1 MKTFVSITLKPE
13 QENSQDLIRK
23 LIFREL
29 NAKHIDFQKEDV
41 KYVQE
46 KKSVDA
52 RHGGLKLHIKYN
64 VFIKEDISEKNEDK
78 LPVWKHTD
86 GHKTVIIVGSGPAG
100 LFGALTLLEKGIK
113 PIIIERGEAATDR
126 KRSIAAISTKQT
138 VDENSNY
145 CFGEGGAGT
154 FSDGKLYTRSNKRG
168 NIARILKIFV
178 YFGAD
183 PKILT
188 DAHPHIGTDALPQI
202 ITNMRNKIIELG
214 GEFYFNTKVTDLIC
228 SDATTPPD
236 QMVSHPEQM
245 ASHPEPYSRYPE
257 LNSRHPELDSRHP
270 ELNSRHPELNSRH
283 PELVS
288 GSHLKVTGV
297 RAVDLKSGGEKTFT
311 GDAVV
316 LAAGHSASDIYK
328 MIAKCSPSSLE
339 AKTFAVGVRVEH
351 PREIID
357 AIQYHGKAGTSK
369 AGNLGA
375 AEYRLTTQ
383 VQERGVYSFCMC
395 PGGFV
400 VPSQTGPDEIVVN
413 GMSNKNRNSL
423 WSNAAIV
430 VETRPEDIPPVF
442 IDRAKKEGCPA
453 LAGLYFR
460 DHLEKL
466 AKENGDQQKA
476 PAQMMKDFISEKSS
490 DDFPKTSY
498 TPGIVS
504 SRLDQWIPSQIA
516 DRLRQGFLNFDKSM
530 KGFVCDKA
538 LMIAME
544 TRTSTPVRILR
555 DSETLECAGLKGL
568 YPCGEGS
575 GYSGGIVSSAMDGEN
590 ICKKI

>member
-13 QENSQDLIRK
+13 QENNQDLIKK

-64 VFIKEDISEKNEDK
+64 VFIKEDISEKNEDQ
-78 LPVWKHTD
+78 LPVWKHAD

-113 PIIIERGEAATDR
+113 PVIIERGEAATDR
-126 KRSIAAISTKQT
+126 KRSIADISTKQT

-178 YFGAD
+178 NFGAD

-228 SDATTPPD
+228 SDATTPPE
-236 QMVSHPEQM
+236 QMVSHPE
-245 ASHPEPYSRYPE
+245 
-257 LNSRHPELDSRHP
+257 LI
-270 ELNSRHPELNSRH
+270 
-283 PELVS
+283 S
-288 GSHLKVTGV
+288 GSHHKVKGV
-297 RAVDLKSGGEKTFT
+297 RAVDLKTREEKTFT
-311 GDAVV
+311 GNAVV
-316 LAAGHSASDIYK
+316 LATGHSASDIYK

-430 VETRPEDIPPVF
+430 VETRSEDIPPVF

-466 AKENGDQQKA
+466 AKEQGDLQKA
-476 PAQMMKDFISEKSS
+476 PAQMMKDFIARKASEG
-490 DDFPKTSY
+490 FPKTSY

>member
-1 MKTFVSITLKPE
+1 MKTTVSITLKPE
-13 QENSQDLIRK
+13 QENNADLIRK
-23 LIFREL
+23 FIFREL

-41 KYVQE
+41 KYIQE

-64 VFIKEDISEKNEDK
+64 VFIKEDISENKEDK
-78 LPVWKHTD
+78 LPEWKHAD
-86 GHKTVIIVGSGPAG
+86 GHKTVVIVGSGPAG

-113 PIIIERGEAATDR
+113 PVIIERGEAASDR

-178 YFGAD
+178 NFGAD

-214 GEFYFNTKVTDLIC
+214 GEFYFQTKVTDLI
-228 SDATTPPD
+228 SK
-236 QMVSHPEQM
+236 E
-245 ASHPEPYSRYPE
+245 
-257 LNSRHPELDSRHP
+257 NK
-270 ELNSRHPELNSRH
+270 
-283 PELVS
+283 VS
-288 GSHLKVTGV
+288 GVH
-297 RAVDLKSGGEKTFT
+297 AVDLKTGEEKEFT

-316 LAAGHSASDIYK
+316 LATGHSASDIYK
-328 MIAKCSPSSLE
+328 MIAKCNPKSLE

-400 VPSQTGPDEIVVN
+400 VPSQTGPNEIVVN
-413 GMSNKNRNSL
+413 GMSNKKRNSL

-442 IDRAKKEGCPA
+442 IERAEREKCPA

-466 AKENGDQQKA
+466 AKNASEGQKA
-476 PAQMMKDFISEKSS
+476 PAQMLTDFMAHKASES
-490 DDFPKTSY
+490 FPKTSY

-504 SRLDQWIPSQIA
+504 SRLDQWIPSQIS
-516 DRLRQGFLNFDKSM
+516 DRLRQGFLNFDKNM
-530 KGFVCDKA
+530 KGFICDQA

-555 DSETLECAGLKGL
+555 DSETMECPELPGLF
-568 YPCGEGS
+568 PCGEGS
-575 GYSGGIVSSAMDGEN
+575 GYAGGIVSSAMDGEN
-590 ICKKI
+590 VCKILS

>member
-1 MKTFVSITLKPE
+1 MKTTISITLKPQEE
-13 QENSQDLIRK
+13 QNESLIKK

-29 NAKHIDFQKEDV
+29 NAKNILFQKEDV
-41 KYVQE
+41 KYIQE

-64 VFIKEDISEKNEDK
+64 VFINEDISENDENK
-78 LPVWKHTD
+78 LPVWKKAD

-113 PIIIERGEAATDR
+113 PVIIERGEPVSDR

-168 NIARILKIFV
+168 NISRILKTFV
-178 YFGAD
+178 HFGAD

-202 ITNMRNKIIELG
+202 IANMRNKIIELG
-214 GEFYFNTKVTDLIC
+214 GEFHFNTKVVDLLC
-228 SDATTPPD
+228 
-236 QMVSHPEQM
+236 HPETDTHHPKPDTC
-245 ASHPEPYSRYPE
+245 HPEPF
-257 LNSRHPELDSRHP
+257 
-270 ELNSRHPELNSRH
+270 
-283 PELVS
+283 S
-288 GSHLKVTGV
+288 GSHLKIAGV
-297 RAVDLKSGGEKTFT
+297 HAVDLNTREVKEFT

-316 LAAGHSASDIYK
+316 LATGHSASDIYK
-328 MIAKCSPSSLE
+328 MIAKLSPSSLE
-339 AKTFAVGVRVEH
+339 GKTFAVGVRVEH
-351 PREIID
+351 PRSVID
-357 AIQYHGKAGTSK
+357 AIQYHGKAGTDK

-383 VQERGVYSFCMC
+383 VKDRGVYSFCMC

-413 GMSNKNRNSL
+413 GMSNKNRNSQ

-430 VETRPEDIPPVF
+430 VETRPEDIPVTF
-442 IDRAKKEGCPA
+442 MERARKEGCSA

-460 DHLEKL
+460 EHLEKITKN
-466 AKENGDQQKA
+466 AGNEQKA
-476 PAQMMKDFISEKSS
+476 PAQMMTDFMEKKETSE
-490 DDFPKTSY
+490 FPKTSY
-498 TPGIVS
+498 TPGLES
-504 SRLDQWIPSQIA
+504 SRLDKWIPEQISE
-516 DRLRQGFLNFDKSM
+516 RLREGFKNFDRSM
-530 KGFVCDKA
+530 KGFVSKDA

-555 DSETLECAGLKGL
+555 NPDTLECPGISGL

-575 GYSGGIVSSAMDGEN
+575 GYAGGIVSSAMDGEN
-590 ICKKI
+590 VCNRL

>member
-13 QENSQDLIRK
+13 QENNQDLIRK

-64 VFIKEDISEKNEDK
+64 VFIKEDISENNEDK

-113 PIIIERGEAATDR
+113 PVIIERGESATDR
-126 KRSIAAISTKQT
+126 KRSIAAISTKHT

-178 YFGAD
+178 NFGAD

-214 GEFYFNTKVTDLIC
+214 GEFYFNTKVTDLVC
-228 SDATTPPD
+228 
-236 QMVSHPEQM
+236 SHPEHM
-245 ASHPEPYSRYPE
+245 AG
-257 LNSRHPELDSRHP
+257 
-270 ELNSRHPELNSRH
+270 H

-297 RAVDLKSGGEKTFT
+297 RAIDLKTGEEKTFT

-316 LAAGHSASDIYK
+316 LATGHSASDIYQ
-328 MIAKCSPSSLE
+328 MIAKISPTSLE

-357 AIQYHGKAGTSK
+357 AIQYHGKAGTAG

-383 VQERGVYSFCMC
+383 VQDRGVYSFCMC

-430 VETRPEDIPPVF
+430 VETRPEDIPATF
-442 IDRAKKEGCPA
+442 TERAKRESCPA

-466 AKENGDQQKA
+466 AKNAGDQQKA
-476 PAQMMKDFISEKSS
+476 PAQMMTDFIARKASEN
-490 DDFPKTSY
+490 FPKTSY

-516 DRLRQGFLNFDKSM
+516 DRLRQGFLNFDRNM
-530 KGFVCDKA
+530 KGFVCDSA

-555 DSETLECAGLKGL
+555 DSETLECPGLSGL

-575 GYSGGIVSSAMDGEN
+575 GYAGGIVSSAMDGEN
-590 ICKKI
+590 ICEKI

>member
-1 MKTFVSITLKPE
+1 MKTTVSITLKPE
-13 QENSQDLIRK
+13 QEKSSDLIRK

-29 NAKHIDFQKEDV
+29 NAKRIDFQKEDV

-52 RHGGLKLHIKYN
+52 RHGGLKLHIKYS
-64 VFIKEDISEKNEDK
+64 VFIGEDISENQEDK
-78 LPVWKHTD
+78 LPEWKKAD
-86 GHKTVIIVGSGPAG
+86 GHKTAIIVGSGPAG

-113 PIIIERGEAATDR
+113 PVIIERGEAAPER
-126 KRSIAAISTKQT
+126 KRTIAAISTKQT
-138 VDENSNY
+138 VDSNSNY

-168 NIARILKIFV
+168 NITRILKIFV
-178 YFGAD
+178 NFGAD

-202 ITNMRNKIIELG
+202 IMNMRNKIVELG
-214 GEFYFNTKVTDLIC
+214 GEFHFKTKVTELII
-228 SDATTPPD
+228 
-236 QMVSHPEQM
+236 E
-245 ASHPEPYSRYPE
+245 
-257 LNSRHPELDSRHP
+257 NK
-270 ELNSRHPELNSRH
+270 
-283 PELVS
+283 
-288 GSHLKVTGV
+288 KVTGV
-297 RAVDLKSGGEKTFT
+297 TALDLNTRETKSFK

-316 LAAGHSASDIYK
+316 LATGHSASDIYR
-328 MIAKCSPSSLE
+328 MIAETSPASLE

-351 PREIID
+351 PRKIID
-357 AIQYHGKAGTSK
+357 SIQFHGKSEK
-369 AGNLGA
+369 AENLGA
-375 AEYRLTTQ
+375 AEYRLVTQ
-383 VQERGVYSFCMC
+383 VEDRGVYSFCMC

-430 VETRPEDIPPVF
+430 VETRPEDIPATF
-442 IDRAKKEGCPA
+442 TERAGKEGCPA

-466 AKENGDQQKA
+466 TKNAGEGQKA
-476 PAQMMKDFISEKSS
+476 PAQMMTDFIYRRKSEE
-490 DDFPKTSY
+490 FPKTSY

-504 SRLDQWIPSQIA
+504 SRLDQWIPSSIA
-516 DRLRQGFLNFDKSM
+516 DRLRQGFKNFDRNM
-530 KGFVCDKA
+530 KGYICDEA

-555 DSETLECAGLKGL
+555 DKESLECPGLPGL

-575 GYSGGIVSSAMDGEN
+575 GYAGGIVSSAMDGEN
-590 ICKKI
+590 VCRKLF

>member
-13 QENSQDLIRK
+13 QENNQDLIKK

-78 LPVWKHTD
+78 LPVWKHAD

-113 PIIIERGEAATDR
+113 PVIIERGEAATDR

-178 YFGAD
+178 NFGAD

-228 SDATTPPD
+228 SDATTPPE
-236 QMVSHPEQM
+236 QMVSHPE
-245 ASHPEPYSRYPE
+245 
-257 LNSRHPELDSRHP
+257 LI
-270 ELNSRHPELNSRH
+270 
-283 PELVS
+283 S
-288 GSHLKVTGV
+288 GSHHKVTGV
-297 RAVDLKSGGEKTFT
+297 RAVDLKSGEEKTFT

-316 LAAGHSASDIYK
+316 LATGHSASDIYK

-357 AIQYHGKAGTSK
+357 AIQYHGKAGTSQ

-430 VETRPEDIPPVF
+430 VETRSEDIPPVF

-466 AKENGDQQKA
+466 AKEQGDLQKA
-476 PAQMMKDFISEKSS
+476 PAQMMKDFIARKASEG
-490 DDFPKTSY
+490 FPKTSY

>member
-13 QENSQDLIRK
+13 QENNQDLIKK

-78 LPVWKHTD
+78 LPVWKHAD
-86 GHKTVIIVGSGPAG
+86 GNKTVIIVGSGPAG

-113 PIIIERGEAATDR
+113 PVIIERGEVAADR

-178 YFGAD
+178 NFGAD

-228 SDATTPPD
+228 SDATTSPE
-236 QMVSHPEQM
+236 QMVSHPELDSRQSEQM
-245 ASHPEPYSRYPE
+245 VS
-257 LNSRHPELDSRHP
+257 HPELDSRH
-270 ELNSRHPELNSRH
+270 S
-283 PELVS
+283 ELVS
-288 GSHLKVTGV
+288 GSHHKVKGV
-297 RAVDLKSGGEKTFT
+297 RAVDLKTREEKTFT
-311 GDAVV
+311 GNAVV
-316 LAAGHSASDIYK
+316 LATGHSASDIYK

-466 AKENGDQQKA
+466 AKEQGDLQKA
-476 PAQMMKDFISEKSS
+476 PAQMMKDFISKKSS

-530 KGFVCDKA
+530 KGFICDKA

>member
-13 QENSQDLIRK
+13 QENNQDLIKK

-78 LPVWKHTD
+78 LPVWKHAD

-113 PIIIERGEAATDR
+113 PVIIERGEAATDR

-178 YFGAD
+178 NFGAD

-228 SDATTPPD
+228 SDATTPPE
-236 QMVSHPEQM
+236 QMVSHPE
-245 ASHPEPYSRYPE
+245 
-257 LNSRHPELDSRHP
+257 LI
-270 ELNSRHPELNSRH
+270 
-283 PELVS
+283 S
-288 GSHLKVTGV
+288 GSHHKVTGV
-297 RAVDLKSGGEKTFT
+297 RAVDLKSGEEKTFT

-316 LAAGHSASDIYK
+316 LATGHSASDIYK

-369 AGNLGA
+369 ACNLGA

-430 VETRPEDIPPVF
+430 VETRSEDIPPVF

-466 AKENGDQQKA
+466 AKEQGDLQKA
-476 PAQMMKDFISEKSS
+476 PAQMMKDFIARKASEG
-490 DDFPKTSY
+490 FPKTSY

>member
-1 MKTFVSITLKPE
+1 MKTTVSITLKPE
-13 QENSQDLIRK
+13 QENSSDLIRK

-64 VFIKEDISEKNEDK
+64 VFIGEDISEKNEDK
-78 LPVWKHTD
+78 LPEWKPAD
-86 GHKTVIIVGSGPAG
+86 GHKTVIVVGSGPAG

-113 PIIIERGEAATDR
+113 PVIIERGEAATDR
-126 KRSIAAISTKQT
+126 KRSIAAISIKQT

-168 NIARILKIFV
+168 NITRILKIFV
-178 YFGAD
+178 HFGAN

-202 ITNMRNKIIELG
+202 IMNMRNKITELG
-214 GEFYFNTKVTDLIC
+214 GEFHFQTKVTDLI
-228 SDATTPPD
+228 T
-236 QMVSHPEQM
+236 E
-245 ASHPEPYSRYPE
+245 
-257 LNSRHPELDSRHP
+257 NK
-270 ELNSRHPELNSRH
+270 
-283 PELVS
+283 
-288 GSHLKVTGV
+288 KVTGV
-297 RAVDLKSGGEKTFT
+297 TATNLESGETETFK

-316 LAAGHSASDIYK
+316 LATGHSASDIYK
-328 MIAKCSPSSLE
+328 MIAEISPASLE

-357 AIQYHGKAGTSK
+357 GIQYHGKAGTAG

-383 VQERGVYSFCMC
+383 VQDRGVYSFCMC

-430 VETRPEDIPPVF
+430 VETRPEDIPF
-442 IDRAKKEGCPA
+442 EFFEKAKKDGCSA

-460 DHLEKL
+460 DYLEKL
-466 AKENGDQQKA
+466 TKDQGDMQKA
-476 PAQMMKDFISEKSS
+476 PAQMMTDFISHKTSS
-490 DDFPKTSY
+490 DFPKTSY

-516 DRLRQGFLNFDKSM
+516 DRLRQGFLNFDKNM
-530 KGFVCDKA
+530 KGFVCDQA

-555 DSETLECAGLKGL
+555 DSETLECPGLAGL

-575 GYSGGIVSSAMDGEN
+575 GYAGGIVSSAMDGEN
-590 ICKKI
+590 ICRKI

>member
-13 QENSQDLIRK
+13 QENNQDLIKK

-78 LPVWKHTD
+78 LPVWKHAD

-113 PIIIERGEAATDR
+113 PVIIERGEAATDR

-178 YFGAD
+178 NFGAD

-228 SDATTPPD
+228 SDATTPPE
-236 QMVSHPEQM
+236 QMVSHPE
-245 ASHPEPYSRYPE
+245 
-257 LNSRHPELDSRHP
+257 LI
-270 ELNSRHPELNSRH
+270 
-283 PELVS
+283 S
-288 GSHLKVTGV
+288 GSHHKVTGV
-297 RAVDLKSGGEKTFT
+297 RAVDLKSGEEKTFT

-316 LAAGHSASDIYK
+316 LATGHSASDIYK

-430 VETRPEDIPPVF
+430 VETRSEDIPPVF

-466 AKENGDQQKA
+466 AKEQGDLQKA
-476 PAQMMKDFISEKSS
+476 PAQMMKDFIARKASEG
-490 DDFPKTSY
+490 FPKTSY